1 MDGSHPDTESHGLSP
16 LILPMRSLLVLSG
29 PAGAGKSTFAR
40 KLVQEHAQ
48 QGFKHTMIVSSDE
61 CRAFVCD
68 DENNQQ
74 VNRDT
79 FDLFHYIINKRMF
92 WNRFTIA
99 DSTALYRGARQKL
112 LDLAKRHN
120 YYTCLL
126 VFNVPT
132 AISLRRDQRRAR
144 FVGERVITYHGELV
158 LKALQDV
165 PNEGWD
171 QVHILDEHA
180 IDTVTIEMAIGNDQ

>member
-1 MDGSHPDTESHGLSP
+1 MDGSHRDTENHGLPS
-16 LILPMRSLLVLSG
+16 ILLPVRSLLVLSG
-29 PAGAGKSTFAR
+29 AAGAGKSTFAH
-40 KLVQEHAQ
+40 KLVQAHAQ
-48 QGFKHTMIVSSDE
+48 QDFKPTMIVSSDE

-99 DSTALYRGARQKL
+99 DSTALYPAARHKL

-120 YYTCLL
+120 YHTCLL
-126 VFNVPT
+126 VFNVP
-132 AISLRRDQRRAR
+132 AEISLRRDQQRER
-144 FVGERVITYHGELV
+144 FVGERVIIYHSDLL
-158 LKALQDV
+158 LKTLQAV
-165 PNEGWD
+165 HNEGWD
-171 QVHILDEHA
+171 QVHILDEHT
-180 IDTVTIEMAIGNDQ
+180 IDAVAVEMVIGKDE